1 MRRQKLENQKDTEV
15 VENVMTLATLE
26 QKVKI
31 LESAEMKNDLDSGE
45 NSSGPHS
52 SAL

>member
-1 MRRQKLENQKDTEV
+1 MHRQVLENQNDTEV

-26 QKVKI
+26 QEVKI
-31 LESAEMKNDLDSGE
+31 LKSAEMKNYLDSGE
-45 NSSGPHS
+45 MSSGPHS